1 MKRSLAL
8 LKARFECGEK
18 SPKDVMLRTRTKRND
33 NTIKGSGGSA
43 FKGGIKGKHH
53 SQRKKQILINLFLG
67 FAIVFLVGLFFSLFV
82 YDIDDL
88 ENASSFRD
96 GKGKLDDA
104 HDESGRKRRN
114 REEEKEKEKNRS
126 SVKDVEKEEEYSRR
140 SHGRNGSRF
149 GSAVTPNARFDTRS
163 SFAQSFALS
172 KGNGRSFPYRYVFVP
187 FLFARLLRHFQRLMS
202 SFSSYKNR
210 FKVFVYED
218 VPEALNADLRTK
230 RSDKCKDNGYA
241 NAEWKIPE
249 LIAKSEVYTPDPEL
263 ADFYVVPLFPEC
275 YVRDKLEKGGA
286 DYVTAVRKVNKMY
299 QAAIDRIAGNYP
311 YWRRSEGRDH
321 VFIFPAEKGAENVLN
336 EKTLERI
343 GKAIKIVGVP
353 TFKSSLSSSGGEDS
367 DGDGS
372 NRGDSN
378 SESQE
383 EEEKEEEENNSA
395 KAMATRRARYA
406 FSPFRDIIVPPVRD
420 SRDEAYALVKAE
432 MENVFSARRKI
443 RMHFRGKVVSE
454 DDEFFG
460 AGGSGSSSES
470 GGSDT
475 KTDSSTGGRKS
486 SSSSSF
492 NVRRRAYEQ
501 LKGLKGVNV
510 VIDESNTA
518 SSFEVT
524 GGIETD
530 KGRKNA
536 TFSSS
541 SSSSSSCDRKCVLR
555 EMRKSETC
563 LITPHGGL
571 EGWSTALSDAILSG
585 CVPLIVHDD
594 FEPYFSDV
602 LDWENFSY
610 KIPTREA
617 LRNAKDAL
625 LHEKSKASSI
635 TRSKR
640 ENDLKI
646 AARASVWNDKWQ
658 SGDALDALFESLR
671 RRVRYHR
678 NSPFRFYAEADRNG

>member
-1 MKRSLAL
+1 M
-8 LKARFECGEK
+8 
-18 SPKDVMLRTRTKRND
+18 
-33 NTIKGSGGSA
+33 
-43 FKGGIKGKHH
+43 
-53 SQRKKQILINLFLG
+53 
-67 FAIVFLVGLFFSLFV
+67 
-82 YDIDDL
+82 Y
-88 ENASSFRD
+88 
-96 GKGKLDDA
+96 
-104 HDESGRKRRN
+104 
-114 REEEKEKEKNRS
+114 
-126 SVKDVEKEEEYSRR
+126 
-140 SHGRNGSRF
+140 
-149 GSAVTPNARFDTRS
+149 
-163 SFAQSFALS
+163 
-172 KGNGRSFPYRYVFVP
+172 
-187 FLFARLLRHFQRLMS
+187 
-202 SFSSYKNR
+202 
-210 FKVFVYED
+210 VYED
-218 VPEALNADLRTK
+218 VPEALNVDLRSK
-230 RSDKCKDNGYA
+230 RGGGIDACKDTGYA

-249 LIAKSEVYTPDPEL
+249 LIAKSEAYTPDPEL
-263 ADFYVVPLFPEC
+263 ADFYVVPLLPEC

-321 VFIFPAEKGAENVLN
+321 VFIFPTEKGAENVLN

-353 TFKSSLSSSGGEDS
+353 TLKSLSAAATSGDEENDGSGSSGSSSSSSSSGS
-367 DGDGS
+367 S
-372 NRGDSN
+372 SS

-383 EEEKEEEENNSA
+383 DDEKEEEESNTA

-406 FSPFRDIIVPPVRD
+406 FSPFRDIIIPPVRD

-432 MENVFSARRKI
+432 MENVFSARRKM

-460 AGGSGSSSES
+460 VGGGSNSGSGSGR
-470 GGSDT
+470 GGDT
-475 KTDSSTGGRKS
+475 ADSSLGGKRS
-486 SSSSSF
+486 SFSSSF

-501 LKGLKGVNV
+501 LRGLKGVNV
-510 VIDESNTA
+510 VIDESGTG
-518 SSFEVT
+518 SSFEVA
-524 GGIETD
+524 GIETD
-530 KGRKNA
+530 GGKKNA
-536 TFSSS
+536 TTFSSS
-541 SSSSSSCDRKCVLR
+541 SSFCDRKCVLR
-555 EMRKSETC
+555 EMRNSETC

-610 KIPTREA
+610 KIPTRAA

-625 LHEKSKASSI
+625 LLEKSKASSI

>member
-1 MKRSLAL
+1 MT
-8 LKARFECGEK
+8 
-18 SPKDVMLRTRTKRND
+18 DVVV
-33 NTIKGSGGSA
+33 
-43 FKGGIKGKHH
+43 
-53 SQRKKQILINLFLG
+53 LFL
-67 FAIVFLVGLFFSLFV
+67 
-82 YDIDDL
+82 
-88 ENASSFRD
+88 
-96 GKGKLDDA
+96 
-104 HDESGRKRRN
+104 
-114 REEEKEKEKNRS
+114 
-126 SVKDVEKEEEYSRR
+126 
-140 SHGRNGSRF
+140 
-149 GSAVTPNARFDTRS
+149 
-163 SFAQSFALS
+163 Q
-172 KGNGRSFPYRYVFVP
+172 
-187 FLFARLLRHFQRLMS
+187 
-202 SFSSYKNR
+202 NR

-378 SESQE
+378 SESLE

-475 KTDSSTGGRKS
+475 KTDSSTDGRRKS

-518 SSFEVT
+518 GSFEVT

-541 SSSSSSCDRKCVLR
+541 SSCDRKCVLR
-555 EMRKSETC
+555 EMRNSETC

>member
-1 MKRSLAL
+1 M
-8 LKARFECGEK
+8 
-18 SPKDVMLRTRTKRND
+18 TKMHDDDDDDD
-33 NTIKGSGGSA
+33 N
-43 FKGGIKGKHH
+43 
-53 SQRKKQILINLFLG
+53 
-67 FAIVFLVGLFFSLFV
+67 
-82 YDIDDL
+82 
-88 ENASSFRD
+88 
-96 GKGKLDDA
+96 
-104 HDESGRKRRN
+104 
-114 REEEKEKEKNRS
+114 
-126 SVKDVEKEEEYSRR
+126 
-140 SHGRNGSRF
+140 
-149 GSAVTPNARFDTRS
+149 
-163 SFAQSFALS
+163 
-172 KGNGRSFPYRYVFVP
+172 
-187 FLFARLLRHFQRLMS
+187 
-202 SFSSYKNR
+202 NR

-218 VPEALNADLRTK
+218 VPEALNVDLRSK
-230 RSDKCKDNGYA
+230 RGKIDACKDTGYA

-249 LIAKSEVYTPDPEL
+249 LIAKSEAYTPDPEL
-263 ADFYVVPLFPEC
+263 ADFYVVPLLPEC

-321 VFIFPAEKGAENVLN
+321 VFIFPTEKGAENVLN

-353 TFKSSLSSSGGEDS
+353 TLKSLSAAAATSGDEEN

-372 NRGDSN
+372 GSSGSSGSSSSS

-383 EEEKEEEENNSA
+383 DDEKEEEESSTA

-406 FSPFRDIIVPPVRD
+406 FSPFRDIIIPPVRD

-432 MENVFSARRKI
+432 MENVFSARRKM

-460 AGGSGSSSES
+460 VGGG
-470 GGSDT
+470 
-475 KTDSSTGGRKS
+475 TDSSLGGKRS
-486 SSSSSF
+486 SFSSSF

-501 LKGLKGVNV
+501 LRGFKAVDV
-510 VIDESNTA
+510 VIDESGTGN
-518 SSFEVT
+518 SFEVA
-524 GGIETD
+524 GIETD
-530 KGRKNA
+530 GGKKNA
-536 TFSSS
+536 TTFSPSSS
-541 SSSSSSCDRKCVLR
+541 FCDRKCVLR
-555 EMRKSETC
+555 EMRNSETC

-610 KIPTREA
+610 KIPTRAA

-625 LHEKSKASSI
+625 LLEKSKASSI

-640 ENDLKI
+640 ENDLKN

>member
-1 MKRSLAL
+1 
-8 LKARFECGEK
+8 
-18 SPKDVMLRTRTKRND
+18 
-33 NTIKGSGGSA
+33 
-43 FKGGIKGKHH
+43 
-53 SQRKKQILINLFLG
+53 
-67 FAIVFLVGLFFSLFV
+67 
-82 YDIDDL
+82 
-88 ENASSFRD
+88 
-96 GKGKLDDA
+96 
-104 HDESGRKRRN
+104 
-114 REEEKEKEKNRS
+114 
-126 SVKDVEKEEEYSRR
+126 
-140 SHGRNGSRF
+140 
-149 GSAVTPNARFDTRS
+149 
-163 SFAQSFALS
+163 
-172 KGNGRSFPYRYVFVP
+172 
-187 FLFARLLRHFQRLMS
+187 
-202 SFSSYKNR
+202 
-210 FKVFVYED
+210 
-218 VPEALNADLRTK
+218 
-230 RSDKCKDNGYA
+230 
-241 NAEWKIPE
+241 
-249 LIAKSEVYTPDPEL
+249 
-263 ADFYVVPLFPEC
+263 
-275 YVRDKLEKGGA
+275 
-286 DYVTAVRKVNKMY
+286 MY

-372 NRGDSN
+372 NRVDSN
-378 SESQE
+378 SESLE

-475 KTDSSTGGRKS
+475 KTDSSNDGRRKS

-541 SSSSSSCDRKCVLR
+541 SSCDRKCVLR
-555 EMRKSETC
+555 EMRNSETC

>member
-1 MKRSLAL
+1 MRRSLAL
-8 LKARFECGEK
+8 SSLKARAFRDLIQVRREEDGLF
-18 SPKDVMLRTRTKRND
+18 PKDTMLRTRTKSNTND
-33 NTIKGSGGSA
+33 DDTIRGGGESGSA
-43 FKGGIKGKHH
+43 LRGSKGKHH
-53 SQRKKQILINLFLG
+53 SQRKKKHILNLCIG
-67 FAIVFLVGLFFSLFV
+67 FAIVFILGAFFSLFV
-82 YDIDDL
+82 YDIEDL
-88 ENASSFRD
+88 EEASAVSFRD
-96 GKGKLDDA
+96 DGKGTLDD
-104 HDESGRKRRN
+104 ERKKKKKRRN
-114 REEEKEKEKNRS
+114 HEEKET
-126 SVKDVEKEEEYSRR
+126 EEAHSTRR
-140 SHGRNGSRF
+140 RGSQV
-149 GSAVTPNARFDTRS
+149 GSAVTPNARFDDVRS
-163 SFAQSFALS
+163 SFAQSFAALS
-172 KGNGRSFPYRYVFVP
+172 KGGKRRIVSVPVRFRSFAIR
-187 FLFARLLRHFQRLMS
+187 S
-202 SFSSYKNR
+202 SLSCFSMTDVVALSSSYKTGSKCSCTKTFR
-210 FKVFVYED
+210 
-218 VPEALNADLRTK
+218 K
-230 RSDKCKDNGYA
+230 RSTRIYERNGDKCKDNGYA

-372 NRGDSN
+372 SRVDSN
-378 SESQE
+378 SESLE

-475 KTDSSTGGRKS
+475 KTDSSNDGRRKS

-541 SSSSSSCDRKCVLR
+541 SSCDRKCVLR
-555 EMRKSETC
+555 ECATRK
-563 LITPHGGL
+563 
-571 EGWSTALSDAILSG
+571 
-585 CVPLIVHDD
+585 
-594 FEPYFSDV
+594 
-602 LDWENFSY
+602 
-610 KIPTREA
+610 
-617 LRNAKDAL
+617 
-625 LHEKSKASSI
+625 
-635 TRSKR
+635 
-640 ENDLKI
+640 
-646 AARASVWNDKWQ
+646 RA
-658 SGDALDALFESLR
+658 
-671 RRVRYHR
+671 
-678 NSPFRFYAEADRNG
+678 

>member
-1 MKRSLAL
+1 M
-8 LKARFECGEK
+8 
-18 SPKDVMLRTRTKRND
+18 MLRTRTKSNN
-33 NTIKGSGGSA
+33 NTIGGGSSSSV
-43 FKGGIKGKHH
+43 FKGKGKRTK
-53 SQRKKQILINLFLG
+53 QKQILNLFIG
-67 FAIVFLVGLFFSLFV
+67 FALVFLLGLFFSLFV

-88 ENASSFRD
+88 EEASAFRD

-104 HDESGRKRRN
+104 RDESRKKRRN
-114 REEEKEKEKNRS
+114 HEEEKEKE
-126 SVKDVEKEEEYSRR
+126 EEHSTR
-140 SHGRNGSRF
+140 SHRRNGSRL
-149 GSAVTPNARFDTRS
+149 GSAVTPNAQFDMRS

-172 KGNGRSFPYRYVFVP
+172 KGGKGSFPY
-187 FLFARLLRHFQRLMS
+187 
-202 SFSSYKNR
+202 R

-249 LIAKSEVYTPDPEL
+249 LIAKSEVYTPDPDL

-321 VFIFPAEKGAENVLN
+321 VFIYPAEKGAENVLN

-378 SESQE
+378 SESLE
-383 EEEKEEEENNSA
+383 KEEKEEEENNSA

-460 AGGSGSSSES
+460 AGSSGSSSES

-475 KTDSSTGGRKS
+475 KTDSSTDGRRKS

-541 SSSSSSCDRKCVLR
+541 SSCDRKCVLR
-555 EMRKSETC
+555 EMRNSEMC

-678 NSPFRFYAEADRNG
+678 NSPFRFYAEADQNG

>member
-1 MKRSLAL
+1 MT
-8 LKARFECGEK
+8 
-18 SPKDVMLRTRTKRND
+18 DVVVL
-33 NTIKGSGGSA
+33 
-43 FKGGIKGKHH
+43 
-53 SQRKKQILINLFLG
+53 
-67 FAIVFLVGLFFSLFV
+67 
-82 YDIDDL
+82 
-88 ENASSFRD
+88 
-96 GKGKLDDA
+96 
-104 HDESGRKRRN
+104 
-114 REEEKEKEKNRS
+114 
-126 SVKDVEKEEEYSRR
+126 
-140 SHGRNGSRF
+140 
-149 GSAVTPNARFDTRS
+149 
-163 SFAQSFALS
+163 
-172 KGNGRSFPYRYVFVP
+172 
-187 FLFARLLRHFQRLMS
+187 
-202 SFSSYKNR
+202 FSSYKNR

-353 TFKSSLSSSGGEDS
+353 TFKSSLSSSGFEDS

-372 NRGDSN
+372 NRVDSN
-378 SESQE
+378 SESLE

-475 KTDSSTGGRKS
+475 KTDSSTDGRRKS

-541 SSSSSSCDRKCVLR
+541 SSCDRKCVLR
-555 EMRKSETC
+555 EMRNSETC